1 MKKIP
6 LIILTGPTAVGKTDL
21 SIKIAKDLDAEIISA
36 DSMQIYE
43 YMDVGSAKV
52 TKEEMD
58 GIHHYMIDEV
68 KPDFKF
74 SVSEFQLRA
83 DKYIDEI
90 IEKNKLP
97 LVTGG
102 TGLYL
107 NSLIYNMDFA
117 KSDANNELRESLRL
131 ELEEHGIDY
140 MHEKLRSLDEESA
153 NRIHKNNTKSA
164 KSDANNELRES
175 LRLELEEHGID
186 YMHEKLRSLD
196 EESANRIHKNNTKRV
211 IRALEVCLSGEKMND
226 FSRDLKFNDKYEPII
241 IVLNR
246 ERDHLYERINKR
258 VDIMLEKGLI
268 DEVKNLLNMGYSKD
282 LVSMQGIGYKEIIK
296 YLDGEYTYDEAI
308 EVIKRD
314 SRRYAKRQITWFKRY
329 ESAKWFNLDEYND
342 FNILEKDVLT
352 YIENKIKLV

>member
-21 SIKIAKDLDAEIISA
+21 SIKIAKDLNAEIISA

-58 GIHHYMIDEV
+58 GVHHYMIDEV

-90 IEKNKLP
+90 VEKNKLP

-117 KSDANNELRESLRL
+117 KSDANNE
-131 ELEEHGIDY
+131 I
-140 MHEKLRSLDEESA
+140 
-153 NRIHKNNTKSA
+153 
-164 KSDANNELRES
+164 RES

-226 FSRDLKFNDKYEPII
+226 FSKDLKFNDKYEPII

-282 LVSMQGIGYKEIIK
+282 LISMQGIGYKEIIK

-329 ESAKWFNLDEYND
+329 ESAKWFNLDKYND
-342 FNILEKDVLT
+342 FNILEKDLLT